1 MPPYD
6 YQIIKAPED
15 LKRRP
20 SIELSPTLEKPIY
33 IITKNMNGSHVLS
46 LIDALEK
53 EGIQYQLQQE
63 TSTLGFVLNQRFFVI
78 VDNKYGEVTL
88 GADFASLW
96 MTIVGYPKIGKNK
109 KNKYFERPSE
119 VIKFFKEF
127 KASP

>member
-6 YQIIKAPED
+6 YKIVKAPEEM
-15 LKRRP
+15 KRRP
-20 SIELSPTLEKPIY
+20 SIELSRTLEKPIY

-109 KNKYFERPSE
+109 KNKYCERPSE
-119 VIKFFKEF
+119 AIKFFKEF